1 MSRVIIKHYF
11 AYVKKAQISCAVT
24 LKLISAFV
32 FAREKVPKTNNH
44 AALSCVCET
53 LLVSDVVGTP
63 NTDFLVMRLTSY
75 RLTEK

>member
-1 MSRVIIKHYF
+1 MIKHYF

-44 AALSCVCET
+44 AALSCVCKT
-53 LLVSDVVGTP
+53 LLVSDVVGNP
-63 NTDFLVMRLTSY
+63 EY
-75 RLTEK
+75 RFSRDEAHIISFDRKID